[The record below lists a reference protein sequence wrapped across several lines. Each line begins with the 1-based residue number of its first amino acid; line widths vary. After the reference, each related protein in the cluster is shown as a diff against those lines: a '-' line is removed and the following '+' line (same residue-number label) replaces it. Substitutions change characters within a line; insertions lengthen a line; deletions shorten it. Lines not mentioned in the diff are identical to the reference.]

1 MADREE
7 TITRLTEL
15 IQPLLEAQGVE
26 LVELQYA
33 RPRRGRG
40 TLRLFLDQPG
50 GITIEVLTRLNRVVG
65 QLLEVHD
72 LIPGSYTLEVSS
84 PGATRALKKPEDY
97 RRYAGRLVRLI
108 TRTPWEGRQVHR
120 GILQG
125 LEGDEVCLMAGEGT
139 CRIPLKEIAKA
150 RLDLDIKNIGKEG

>member
-1 MADREE
+1 MSEKEE
-7 TITRLTEL
+7 TITRVTEL
-15 IQPLLEAQGVE
+15 MQPLLEAQGVE

-33 RPRRGRG
+33 RPKRGRG

-50 GITIEVLTRLNRVVG
+50 GITLEVLTRINRLVG

-72 LIPGSYTLEVSS
+72 LIPGPYTLEVSS
-84 PGATRALKKPEDY
+84 PGATRALKKPDDY
-97 RRYAGRLVRLI
+97 RRYAGRMVRLT

-120 GILQG
+120 GILKG
-125 LEGDEVCLMAGEGT
+125 LDGDEVCLQAEEGT
-139 CRIPLKEIAKA
+139 SRIPLKEIAKA